1 MKESIHGTPNPE
13 NKRIVTLGSDE
24 ISNLSKLNSHRLS
37 IPDAS
42 KDSKTNPE
50 QFADPNQLSAKS
62 FLKEKEKKVEEPKIP
77 WGVGT
82 CLDNLGKFIANI
94 VENNKGQVI
103 PNILV
108 LSDGKEVPNI
118 IIDKDGK
125 LFDLKI

>member
-1 MKESIHGTPNPE
+1 MTSEIEICPSLSVSRCHSRVLDCLEKVSASIESWKN
-13 NKRIVTLGSDE
+13 
-24 ISNLSKLNSHRLS
+24 
-37 IPDAS
+37 
-42 KDSKTNPE
+42 
-50 QFADPNQLSAKS
+50 SAKS
-62 FLKEKEKKVEEPKIP
+62 FLKEKEKKVEEPKVP